1 MKTLVIFDFDDTL
14 FRSGAMIGV
23 QRPGGPKR
31 YLSSHEYATYVPE
44 EGEEFDYEQFHVYPP
59 DPIPITKSTK
69 KLRTSVGNQG
79 IRNVVIL
86 TARSNPDP
94 VREVLQNFGM
104 PSVEILAIGSA
115 DPERKADEVER
126 LVNERGYERVVVY
139 EDSGPNIAAI
149 KARVKPKLEGNF
161 TAFKVKATPRGDV
174 LQKET
179 KGYRYGHIRNFTQA

>member
-23 QRPGGPKR
+23 QRPGGSKR

-44 EGEEFDYEQFHVYPP
+44 EDEEFDYEQFHVYPP
-59 DPIPITKSTK
+59 DPIPIKKSTE
-69 KLRTSVGNQG
+69 KLQRSVGSQG

-86 TARSNPDP
+86 TARTHPEP
-94 VREVLQNFGM
+94 VKEVLKNFGM
-104 PSVEILAIGSA
+104 PPVEVLAVGSA

-126 LVNERGYERVVVY
+126 LINERGYERVVVY
-139 EDSGPNIAAI
+139 EDSSPNIAAI
-149 KARVKPKLEGNF
+149 RSRVKPILGANF

-174 LQKET
+174 LQKES
-179 KGYRYGHIRNFTQA
+179 KGYHFGHIRNFT